1 MNKDQRMNN
10 EEENDEYNK
19 QMLKQTALTFT
30 REGISNDLKYFI
42 QKKITHNKTNLS
54 YLTQLIDIAVN
65 GNSDEMFQ
73 MTLRDGSPL
82 RQLLDHICI
91 EIVKTDV
98 LLDKAID
105 FVIEKDSTLKSLK
118 G

>member
-1 MNKDQRMNN
+1 MNKDSKMNN

-19 QMLKQTALTFT
+19 QILKQTALTFT

-54 YLTQLIDIAVN
+54 YLTQLIDITVN
-65 GNSDEMFQ
+65 GNSDEMIQITFG
-73 MTLRDGSPL
+73 DKSPL

-91 EIVKTDV
+91 EIMKTDV
-98 LLDKAID
+98 LLDKAIN
-105 FVIEKDSTLKSLK
+105 FVIEKDLTLKSLK